1 MKKKT
6 NDEIEQLKK
15 ENKELM
21 VNLEDTNNDYIN
33 LYKKFELLLS
43 NMKSEEKLSSKYID
57 KNKEYINK
65 IDELKR
71 EKNKL
76 K

>member
-21 VNLEDTNNDYIN
+21 VNLEDANNDYIN